1 MLKTNTIIKIIE
13 MQIMPFL
20 KLIKH
25 NIKIELFSNTY
36 LQLILVLSF
45 IIYRLS
51 VSLSNTL
58 HLEKGYQ
65 KTIINVMKASK
76 FDFKKHQNYHK
87 SWKML
92 LRFIIYGTVIF
103 LLLYFTFFKEKAPS
117 ENSNDADIEVFE
129 VEITPPQSE

>member
-1 MLKTNTIIKIIE
+1 
-13 MQIMPFL
+13 
-20 KLIKH
+20 
-25 NIKIELFSNTY
+25 
-36 LQLILVLSF
+36 
-45 IIYRLS
+45 
-51 VSLSNTL
+51 
-58 HLEKGYQ
+58 
-65 KTIINVMKASK
+65 MKASK